1 LGKKA
6 VKQLVFN
13 IFMPKWKV
21 ICTATCK
28 IILLKKMSP
37 TSTTASIWHLSYLQV
52 LATMSLRR
60 LTFSSVMLAIKE
72 ATAVGR
78 ALIAHPL

>member
-13 IFMPKWKV
+13 IFMPNWKV
-21 ICTATCK
+21 ICTATFK
-28 IILLKKMSP
+28 IILLKKMPP
-37 TSTTASIWHLSYLQV
+37 TSTTASTTASIWHLSYLQV

-60 LTFSSVMLAIKE
+60 LTFSSVMLAIRE
-72 ATAVGR
+72 ATGMGR
-78 ALIAHPL
+78 L